1 MAADQHDAGPR
12 PAAPDDAPAMPG
24 GLPAAEAAAGD
35 LERVCAGLRRLLAI
49 AERER
54 QLVAYDIH
62 DGLAQYLAGALMH
75 LQACQDAVAP
85 TCPPA
90 AAAELAE
97 THRLLQ
103 AAAAEARRL
112 IGGLRPAALDD
123 AGLVAAIES
132 LAADA
137 RRDIREVTFSHQLAG
152 DRLPAETEAAVFRI
166 VQEAIGNARRH
177 AHAGHLQIDL
187 TRSADRVRIR
197 VADDGRGFDPAR
209 VPTERYGL
217 EGIRQR
223 ARLLG
228 GEPRIT
234 SAPGAGATI
243 EVALP
248 VPPA

>member
-1 MAADQHDAGPR
+1 
-12 PAAPDDAPAMPG
+12 
-24 GLPAAEAAAGD
+24 
-35 LERVCAGLRRLLAI
+35 
-49 AERER
+49 
-54 QLVAYDIH
+54 
-62 DGLAQYLAGALMH
+62 MH
-75 LQACQDAVAP
+75 LQACQHV
-85 TCPPA
+85 CPPA
-90 AAAELAE
+90 VSHEFDE
-97 THRLLQ
+97 TLRLLQ
-103 AAAAEARRL
+103 AAAEESRRL
-112 IGGLRPAALDD
+112 IGGLRPPALDELGIVE
-123 AGLVAAIES
+123 AVES
-132 LAADA
+132 LVDDA
-137 RRDIREVTFSHQLAG
+137 RDEIGDVSFSHSLPG
-152 DRLPAETEAAVFRI
+152 DRLPPQLETSVFRI
-166 VQEAIGNARRH
+166 VQEAISNARKH
-177 AHAGHLQIDL
+177 AHARHLRIDL